1 LNRQHRVRWMRRYGV
16 PALVLV
22 AALGACLAW
31 WANLYEHG
39 RPIGRLELLGGLVP
53 SLLLAALAWS
63 IVTARER
70 AVQLA
75 ERMTRSLRDSEQRWA
90 LAIEGAGD
98 GLWDW
103 HIAADTVS
111 TSERCRELLGLQHF
125 PTEPLPSQ
133 CNEQLHPDDRERVR
147 GEVRQCLSGETHTIL
162 SEFRVKGLAGGW
174 NWVMARGTVAERDAN
189 GRALRMIGT
198 LSDINA
204 RRLSEERVRFMAL
217 HDPLTELANRAHFEE
232 RFHFALAHARRYHE
246 AVGLILLDLDRF
258 KPINDQFGHAVGDQL
273 LQTVARRI
281 RNCVRETDT
290 VGRIGGDEFVVLLTG
305 PVTRETARR
314 VGEKIYSQVA
324 QPMELSGQRIELTCS
339 LGLAMYPEDGADE
352 LVLTKA
358 ADAAMYGHK
367 RAGRQL
373 LAPRPVSPH

>member
-1 LNRQHRVRWMRRYGV
+1 MRRYGT
-16 PALVLV
+16 PLLVLAV
-22 AALGACLAW
+22 ALGACAVW
-31 WANLYEHG
+31 WTGLYGRG
-39 RPIGRLELLGGLVP
+39 RPIGRVELLGGLVP

-63 IVTARER
+63 IGTARER
-70 AVQLA
+70 ALQLA

-103 HIAADTVS
+103 HIAADSIS
-111 TSERCRELLGLQHF
+111 TSERCRELLGLRHLAV
-125 PTEPLPSQ
+125 EPLPAQ
-133 CNEQLHPDDRERVR
+133 CCEQLHPDDSERVR
-147 GEVRQCLSGETHTIL
+147 GEVRQCLAGETASIL
-162 SEFRVKGLAGGW
+162 SEFRVKGAAGW
-174 NWVMARGTVAERDAN
+174 NWVMARGTVAERDAS

-232 RFHFALAHARRYHE
+232 RFHFALANARRYHE

-324 QPMELSGQRIELTCS
+324 QPMEISGQLIEITCS
-339 LGLAMYPEDGADE
+339 LGLAMYPEDGVDE
-352 LVLTKA
+352 LTLTKS
-358 ADAAMYGHK
+358 ADAAMYSHK

-373 LAPRPVSPH
+373 LEGRSGAAPRPVPPR